1 MQNLKRDQMIS
12 LLETVREGFLGMC
25 DEGRPYCLP
34 FGFVFVDG
42 SVYISLFPKGRKWRC
57 LQKNPRVCFS
67 VFAWNAEGTQ
77 WSSVV
82 VEGEM
87 VEVTDLELIRPV
99 VQANM
104 LKMGF
109 NPSGGY
115 LEKRMSFYE
124 QALAKPDGLRIM
136 QIRVAHMGG
145 KTMATVTGA

>member
-12 LLETVREGFLGMC
+12 LLETVREGFLAMC
-25 DEGRPYCLP
+25 DDGRPYCLP

-42 SVYISLFPKGRKWRC
+42 SIYISMFPKGRKWRC
-57 LQKNPRVCFS
+57 LQKDPRVCFS
-67 VFAWNAEGTQ
+67 VFAWDDEGTR

-82 VEGEM
+82 VEGEIA
-87 VEVTDLELIRPV
+87 EITDLELIRPV

-109 NPSGGY
+109 NPEGGY
-115 LEKRMSFYE
+115 LERRMSFYE

-145 KTMATVTGA
+145 KTMAAVAGT

>member
-1 MQNLKRDQMIS
+1 MQDLDRDTMINLLQT
-12 LLETVREGFLGMC
+12 EREGFLAMC
-25 DEGRPYCLP
+25 DDGRPYCLP
-34 FGFVFVDG
+34 FGFVFVEG
-42 SVYISLFPKGRKWRC
+42 SVYISLFPKGRKWDC
-57 LQKNPRVCFS
+57 LTKNPRVCFS
-67 VFAWNAEGTQ
+67 VFAWNDEGNR

-87 VEVTDLELIRPV
+87 VEVSDLELIRPV

-145 KTMATVTGA
+145 KTMAAVAST

>member
-1 MQNLKRDQMIS
+1 MQNLNRNQMTG

-34 FGFVFVDG
+34 FGFVFIDG
-42 SVYISLFPKGRKWRC
+42 SVYISMFPKGRKWNC
-57 LQKNPRVCFS
+57 LKKNPLVCFS
-67 VFAWNAEGTQ
+67 VFAWNDAGNQ

-82 VEGEM
+82 IEGEM
-87 VEVTDLELIRPV
+87 VEVTDLAQIKPV

-109 NPSGGY
+109 NPAGGY
-115 LEKRMSFYE
+115 VERRMSFYE

-136 QIRVAHMGG
+136 QICVAHMGG
-145 KTMATVTGA
+145 KTMAAVAGT